1 MEESITIAT
10 PEKPTPRPNLFRRA
24 LDNPVILKEL
34 RSLMRGRRAFL
45 LLTGYIAVISIFIGI
60 IYIFLQT
67 QSSFT
72 QNDPQFR
79 QGVGKTIFG
88 TVVLL
93 ELLLVSFIG
102 PALTAGA
109 ITAERERLT
118 FDLLRT
124 TLISARSLVFGKL
137 GSALVYLLLLIFSA
151 LPIQSLAFL
160 LGGVGL
166 AELVISSLLLVVT
179 ALFFSALGLFFSSF
193 LKRTLAATVSS
204 YAAIVL
210 SFLALGMAFFMLI
223 FLNLPNISN
232 NRMAEQAL
240 LLALWGMIS
249 TNPLLTAI
257 ISEVILID
265 SQSIFYTRS
274 LFGSNNLP
282 LPSPWIPFTI
292 LYVTATLLMVILSIH
307 FISRPDRS

>member
-1 MEESITIAT
+1 
-10 PEKPTPRPNLFRRA
+10 
-24 LDNPVILKEL
+24 
-34 RSLMRGRRAFL
+34 
-45 LLTGYIAVISIFIGI
+45 
-60 IYIFLQT
+60 
-67 QSSFT
+67 
-72 QNDPQFR
+72 
-79 QGVGKTIFG
+79 
-88 TVVLL
+88 
-93 ELLLVSFIG
+93 
-102 PALTAGA
+102 
-109 ITAERERLT
+109 
-118 FDLLRT
+118 
-124 TLISARSLVFGKL
+124 
-137 GSALVYLLLLIFSA
+137 
-151 LPIQSLAFL
+151 
-160 LGGVGL
+160 
-166 AELVISSLLLVVT
+166 
-179 ALFFSALGLFFSSF
+179 
-193 LKRTLAATVSS
+193 
-204 YAAIVL
+204 VL